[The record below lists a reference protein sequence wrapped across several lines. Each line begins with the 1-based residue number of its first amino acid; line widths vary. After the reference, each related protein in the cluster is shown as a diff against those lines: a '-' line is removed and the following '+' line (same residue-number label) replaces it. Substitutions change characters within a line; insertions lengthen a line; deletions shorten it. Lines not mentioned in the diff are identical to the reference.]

1 MGLARVIAVANQKG
15 GVGKTT
21 TAVNL
26 GASLAAAECRT
37 LLIDLDPQ
45 ANASSSLGLLPGH
58 RQNDVYGVMVGSAG
72 LAEMTR
78 PTMLDY
84 LSLVPASGD
93 LVGAEI
99 ELASAEGR
107 ERILEVAV
115 AKVRDDY
122 ELILIDTPPSLGLLT
137 LNALVAA
144 DSVLIPL
151 QCEYLALEGL
161 AALMGTIERVRESLN
176 PSLTVEGLLLTMYDL
191 RNNLSAQV
199 AREARD
205 HFGDLVFKTP
215 VPRNV
220 RLSEAPSHGKP
231 ALIYDINSK
240 GAMSYLQLAEELLER
255 INDGHA

>member
-1 MGLARVIAVANQKG
+1 MDYRTIRPARFDQGAGSEPAIPASELLLDDIELRV
-15 GVGKTT
+15 VGSLVEKETT
-21 TAVNL
+21 T
-26 GASLAAAECRT
+26 
-37 LLIDLDPQ
+37 P
-45 ANASSSLGLLPGH
+45 
-58 RQNDVYGVMVGSAG
+58 
-72 LAEMTR
+72 
-78 PTMLDY
+78 DY
-84 LSLVPASGD
+84 YP
-93 LVGAEI
+93 
-99 ELASAEGR
+99 
-107 ERILEVAV
+107 
-115 AKVRDDY
+115 
-122 ELILIDTPPSLGLLT
+122 LT